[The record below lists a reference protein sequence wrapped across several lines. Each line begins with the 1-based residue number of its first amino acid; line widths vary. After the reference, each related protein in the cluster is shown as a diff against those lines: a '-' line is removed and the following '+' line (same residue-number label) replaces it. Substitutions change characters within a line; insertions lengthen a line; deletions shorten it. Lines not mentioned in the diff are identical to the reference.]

1 MHLIKFI
8 CLDNRESNSCLM
20 LLQMTL
26 IFVYYY
32 YFHEK
37 EKRNQRQFIHPDATA
52 VSQTKAV
59 SLKPKERQ
67 ANKAQTRI
75 TSSEV
80 ALA

>member
-52 VSQTKAV
+52 VSQTTAV
-59 SLKPKERQ
+59 FKPKERQ
-67 ANKAQTRI
+67 IIKAQTII
-75 TSSEV
+75 TPSE
-80 ALA
+80 AELA